1 MIKILSGNLICL
13 ILLSVAALPAMCAD
27 NTPAQLAAAEAQ
39 WAKRKPF
46 YKKRVVAGGMLI
58 MSSDKVSD
66 AALAETAKL
75 TGRMLAG
82 RPDLLAEMV
91 KRGARI
97 MVVGAR
103 EGITDLPEYRWM
115 KPKAFWNE
123 RARGFGGAYG
133 KLNTSCAEENMLCL
147 PDDLYEEE
155 NIFIH
160 EFAHTIHEAINLVD
174 KEKKFDKKLTAA
186 YENALD
192 KGLWRCSY
200 KDMYA
205 IVTIREYWAEGVQCW
220 FDANNENNFKHNHV
234 NTREELKAYDPGLAK
249 LVEETLALTEKN
261 DWRYKAPAK
270 RPQVAAPAD
279 ALKCDPFYTRHVR
292 ARGLAILGS
301 DKAPDAALLEANRIV
316 RRMFAY
322 RHDLLRAMFK
332 GGLRVVVVGENE
344 KISDVPELKDAGD
357 VRSVNCTAERK
368 IIACGA
374 ESLLGAKNGSVLV
387 GQLARAMHLLTGL
400 REIDEKL
407 DNDLARYKTL
417 KRRFRSSVRLL
428 RSQIGVRP
436 IDKRFDAELRSLH
449 KKAIAKGLWK
459 DTLAAKDHVEYWVL
473 GVQSWF
479 DAGAGKVNTR
489 EKLQVHDPDL
499 AKLVA
504 KVFCHAERVDW
515 RYKPLAMRRD

>member
-1 MIKILSGNLICL
+1 MRKILSGNLICL
-13 ILLSVAALPAMCAD
+13 ILLSVAASPAMCAD
-27 NTPAQLAAAEAQ
+27 NTPAQLAATEAQ

-46 YKKRVVAGGMLI
+46 YKKHVVVGGMLI

-75 TGRMLAG
+75 TRQMLAG
-82 RPDLLAEMV
+82 RPDLLAVMV
-91 KRGARI
+91 KRGACI
-97 MVVGAR
+97 MVVGAN
-103 EGITDLPEYRWM
+103 EGITDLPEYRWL
-115 KPKAFWNE
+115 KPKAFWDE
-123 RARGFGGAYG
+123 RSRGFGGGNG
-133 KLNTSCAEENMLCL
+133 KLKTSCAEENMLCL

-160 EFAHTIHEAINLVD
+160 EFAHTIHEAINLAD

-186 YENALD
+186 YENALK

-205 IVTIREYWAEGVQCW
+205 IVTIREYWAEGVQSW
-220 FDANNENNFKHNHV
+220 FDANNENNFKHNHI
-234 NTREELKAYDPGLAK
+234 NTRQELKTYDPDLAK
-249 LVEETLALTEKN
+249 LVEETFALTEKN

-270 RPQVAAPAD
+270 RPQVAAPSD
-279 ALKCDPFYTRHVR
+279 ALKCDPFYRKHVR

-344 KISDVPELKDAGD
+344 KTSDVPELKDAGD
-357 VRSVNCTAERK
+357 TRTVNCTIKRK

-374 ESLLGAKNGSVLV
+374 ESLLGEKNGSVLI

-407 DNDLARYKTL
+407 GKDLAKYKTL

-436 IDKRFDAELRSLH
+436 IDKRFDAELKLMH
-449 KKAIAKGLWK
+449 KRAIARGLWK
-459 DTLAAKDHVEYWVL
+459 DTPAAKNHVNYWVQ
-473 GVQSWF
+473 GAESWF
-479 DAGAGKVNTR
+479 DAGAGKINTR
-489 EKLQVHDPDL
+489 EKLEAYDADL
-499 AKLVA
+499 AKLA
-504 KVFCHAERVDW
+504 ARVFCHAERVDW
-515 RYKPLAMRRD
+515 RYKSPPN

>member
-1 MIKILSGNLICL
+1 MLFGNLIGL
-13 ILLSVAALPAMCAD
+13 ILLSVAASPAPGAD
-27 NTPAQLAAAEAQ
+27 NIPAQIAAAEAQ
-39 WAKRKPF
+39 WAKRNKF
-46 YKKRVVAGGMLI
+46 YKKHVVVGGMLI

-75 TGRMLAG
+75 TRQMLAG
-82 RPDLLAEMV
+82 RPDLLADMV
-91 KRGARI
+91 KRGAYI
-97 MVVGAR
+97 MVVGSS
-103 EGITDLPEYRWM
+103 EGITDLPEYRWLR
-115 KPKAFWNE
+115 PKAFWNE
-123 RARGFGGAYG
+123 RSRGFGGAYG
-133 KLNTSCAEENMLCL
+133 KLKTSCAEENMLCL

-160 EFAHTIHEAINLVD
+160 EFAHTIHEAINLGD
-174 KEKKFDKKLTAA
+174 KDKKFHKKLAVA
-186 YENALD
+186 YENALK
-192 KGLWRCSY
+192 KGLWSCSY

-205 IVTIREYWAEGVQCW
+205 IVTLREYWAEGVQCW
-220 FDANNENNFKHNHV
+220 FDANNENNFKHNHI

-249 LVEETLALTEKN
+249 LVEETFALTDKN

-270 RPQVAAPAD
+270 RPQVAAPAE
-279 ALKCDPFYTRHVR
+279 ALKCDPFYKKHVR

-332 GGLRVVVVGENE
+332 GGLRVVVVGRNE

-357 VRSVNCTAERK
+357 VRTVSCTAKRK

-387 GQLARAMHLLTGL
+387 GQLARAMHLFTGL

-407 DNDLARYKTL
+407 DKDLEKYKTL

-428 RSQIGVRP
+428 RSQIGVKP
-436 IDKRFDAELRSLH
+436 IDKRFDAELKLLH

-459 DTLAAKDHVEYWVL
+459 DTPAAKDHVEYWVL

-479 DAGAGKVNTR
+479 DAGDGKIKTR
-489 EKLQVHDPDL
+489 EKLVAYDPDL
-499 AKLVA
+499 AKLAA

-515 RYKPLAMRRD
+515 RYRSPANLKD